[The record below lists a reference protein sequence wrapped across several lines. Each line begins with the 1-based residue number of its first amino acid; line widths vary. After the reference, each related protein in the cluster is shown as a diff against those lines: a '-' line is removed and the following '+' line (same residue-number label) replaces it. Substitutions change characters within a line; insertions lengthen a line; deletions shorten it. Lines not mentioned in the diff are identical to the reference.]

1 MDHKPEGRPSRG
13 GQCKFE
19 SLDPEDFET
28 AKACQKEKFKY
39 RKSRAGC
46 DGEAPAA
53 GVGQASAATGVV
65 RAGGLE
71 PPSPRASVVQAP
83 PRPHE
88 RAARLVRE
96 WAERAE
102 NPVVFNQE
110 QMEMIALVVGQV
122 ERIVS
127 HREAVERGDSPEPPE
142 QMVLLLHG
150 QGGSGKTEVVSL
162 LRRLLREVFNDGG
175 ELAVASSNSAARVI
189 GGETIHSALKMSAQQ
204 SLSIDKL
211 AKVKVDNDSIDR
223 LSALEAVIV
232 EEVSMVPSAL
242 LGALSYRLCRARKI
256 TKGCDPELYT
266 ERGHMFGG
274 VPIVMFL
281 GDFYQLGPVRKGG
294 IRSSLLH
301 RLPNTAPVHA
311 RNGQRIFLYGVHHAM
326 I

>member
-1 MDHKPEGRPSRG
+1 MEGAEFSGLAQEADEDEVDDAWARHRQQPKYPVRHEDVPKVAMCEGVRGAAQVQPYKKAFLAGYAVDHKPEGRPSRG
-13 GQCKFE
+13 DQCKFE

-53 GVGQASAATGVV
+53 GVGQVSAATGVV

-110 QMEMIALVVGQV
+110 QMEVIALVVGQV

-162 LRRLLREVFNDGG
+162 LRRLLREVFSDLKVG
-175 ELAVASSNSAARVI
+175 LAHAA
-189 GGETIHSALKMSAQQ
+189 
-204 SLSIDKL
+204 
-211 AKVKVDNDSIDR
+211 
-223 LSALEAVIV
+223 
-232 EEVSMVPSAL
+232 
-242 LGALSYRLCRARKI
+242 LGAAQLAR
-256 TKGCDPELYT
+256 
-266 ERGHMFGG
+266 R
-274 VPIVMFL
+274 
-281 GDFYQLGPVRKGG
+281 
-294 IRSSLLH
+294 
-301 RLPNTAPVHA
+301 
-311 RNGQRIFLYGVHHAM
+311 
-326 I
+326 